1 MPDLPQD
8 VVDEMD
14 GKTVASS
21 ADAPSRDDGKDI
33 EVSGEYDP
41 APDDNDGDEQGPE
54 ILNKD
59 QQAVMHR
66 ISEAI
71 AHLVYGKDTNQ
82 AIIKMA
88 LLGPEGVVKAVGAIL
103 EKVVMTA
110 KPGIPRELIPMAA
123 FAALVMIQDF
133 LSQMG
138 EKTMPMQEIVPM
150 LVDELAVQFKAT
162 PAEMTVLRRLKS
174 KAARGAMRARG
185 VDPRDQAGA
194 IGRNSP
200 AVGGPHNAQEE
211 AIEPPGHDEAAEQE
225 QE

>member
-1 MPDLPQD
+1 MPDFPQD

-21 ADAPSRDDGKDI
+21 ADAPSREDGKDI
-33 EVSGEYDP
+33 EVSGEYEP

-150 LVDELAVQFKAT
+150 LVDELAESGELPDKAEFLKIAKKKFPDSKDNT
-162 PAEMTVLRRLKS
+162 LGIVHGEVSKLVEMLK
-174 KAARGAMRARG
+174 KAKLLKA
-185 VDPRDQAGA
+185 
-194 IGRNSP
+194 
-200 AVGGPHNAQEE
+200 
-211 AIEPPGHDEAAEQE
+211 
-225 QE
+225 